1 MIYTIITGSGSYLP
15 ETIVKNEDFLKRDF
29 YESTGAKIERPS
41 EEIIH
46 KFQQITGINERRYV
60 ENNMVTSDLAFLAAE
75 KAIADSGIDK
85 EELDYIIV
93 AHNFGDVKAGE
104 THSDL
109 VPTLA
114 SRVKHKLGIQNPFT
128 VAYDL
133 PFGCP
138 GWLQAVIQADYY
150 IKSGDAKNILVIG
163 SETLS
168 RISDPY
174 DRDSMI
180 YSDGAGAVVLSGIAS
195 EEPVGILSHITRSDT
210 KDEAYLLRIARSY
223 NPEVTNDYYLKMNGR
238 KLYEYALKTVPSAI
252 KACIDKSGLDITH
265 IERILIHQANE
276 KMDDAIVNRLY
287 ELYGIKERPKFSMPM
302 TISDLGNNSV
312 ATLPILYDLI
322 RKKSVDNHLLDTD
335 DHFVF
340 ASVGAGMNV
349 NAIVYKMPSA
359 EVTDNNPDR

>member
-1 MIYTIITGSGSYLP
+1 MIYSVIAGSGSYLP
-15 ETIVKNEDFLKRDF
+15 ETIKKNEDFVQSTF
-29 YESTGAKIERPS
+29 YESTGLKLDRPL
-41 EEIIH
+41 EEIIR

-60 ENNMVTSDLAFLAAE
+60 EDHLVTSDIAHLAAE
-75 KAIADSGIDK
+75 KAIVNSGINR
-85 EELDYIIV
+85 EELDYVIV
-93 AHNFGDVKAGE
+93 AHNFGDVRDAGY
-104 THSDL
+104 HSDF
-109 VPTLA
+109 VPTIA
-114 SRVKHKLGIQNPFT
+114 ARVKHKLGIENPYT

-138 GWLQAVIQADYY
+138 GWLQAVIQANYY

-163 SETLS
+163 AETLS
-168 RISDPY
+168 RVSDPY

-180 YSDGAGAVVLSGIAS
+180 YSDGAGAIVLRAIAS

-210 KDEAYLLRIARSY
+210 RDEVFLLRMDKSY
-223 NPEVTNDYYLKMNGR
+223 NQEKQEQLYLKMNGR

-252 KACIDKSGLDITH
+252 KACIDKSGLDISH

-287 ELYGIKERPKFSMPM
+287 ELYGIKQRPEFSMPM
-302 TISDLGNNSV
+302 TIASLGNNSV

-322 RKKSVDNHLLDTD
+322 TKRIVDNHLLNPD

-349 NAIVYKMPSA
+349 NALVYKMPA
-359 EVTDNNPDR
+359 ESNN